1 MKAKSVVAGVAL
13 VCAVLLVGGVLFLV
27 KLARTPKP
35 EGSGPPP
42 VAVGVGESKEE
53 MYQPQGRLV
62 GTVVGKRT
70 VMLANEVVGVI
81 THVGFESGD
90 SVDAGHVLLTLDDAT
105 ERADLAAAV
114 AAKRLADASIE
125 VALANVSVAQA
136 DMEFA
141 QSNYDRYRD
150 AKSDSVPQTDVDR
163 ARTDLERALA
173 TLARQRSAVEQAR
186 AESEQAQA
194 RVHQIETVIAKK
206 TIRAPFKARVG
217 MRSMDE
223 GQYLAEGTQIVDLTE
238 LTGTIYIDFAVPQE
252 YVGLVKP
259 GTTVTA
265 RSNIIGAGDENTAQ
279 IEVLAMNATVNP
291 TTRNVRVRTSV
302 PNPGFVLKPGM
313 AVDVEVP
320 IGPAQPSVTIPAT
333 ALRHGAFGD
342 HVFVLENPPPAPA
355 GGPGGGAPPVMPT
368 SMKATM
374 RMVKVGTNLGD
385 RFIVESGLKAGERI
399 ATEGSFKLYDGAI
412 ALDMSAMP
420 PSPGGGPGGG
430 PDGGSAGEAP
440 GHGAPKAS
448 DGPVETPA
456 PKNDESK
463 ANAG

>member
-1 MKAKSVVAGVAL
+1 MKAKSVIAGVAL
-13 VCAVLLVGGVLFLV
+13 VCAVLLVGGVLYLV
-27 KLARTPKP
+27 KQARTPKA
-35 EGSGPPP
+35 EASGPPP
-42 VAVGVGESKEE
+42 VAVGVEESREE

-81 THVGFESGD
+81 THVGYESGE
-90 SVDAGHVLLTLDDAT
+90 SVDAGQVLLTLDDTT

-114 AAKRLADASIE
+114 AAKRLSDAAIE
-125 VALANVSVAQA
+125 VAQANVVVAQA
-136 DMEFA
+136 DVEFA

-150 AKSDSVPQTDVDR
+150 AKADSVPQTDVDR

-173 TLARQRSAVEQAR
+173 TLARQRSVVEQAR
-186 AESEQAQA
+186 AESDQAQA
-194 RVHQIETVIAKK
+194 RVHQIETIIAKK

-238 LTGTIYIDFAVPQE
+238 LSDTIYIDFAVPQE

-265 RSNIIGAGDENTAQ
+265 RSNIIGAGEGNTAQ

-342 HVFVLENPPPAPA
+342 HVFVLESPPPV
-355 GGPGGGAPPVMPT
+355 GGPGGDAPPGMPI

-385 RFIVESGLKAGERI
+385 RYIIESGLKAGERI
-399 ATEGSFKLYDGAI
+399 AAEGSFKLYDGAT

-420 PSPGGGPGGG
+420 PAPGGGPSGG
-430 PDGGSAGEAP
+430 PDGGTSGEAP
-440 GHGAPKAS
+440 DHGAPGTS

-456 PKNDESK
+456 PKKDESD